1 MDNSDPKNVEFR
13 DYLKPNNWLIL
24 LLLLIVRVIAFL
36 PIKVMQSLGKMIGYA
51 LYFIPSK
58 RKDIAKRNIELCFPD
73 LNEKEQ
79 NKLVKKHFVS
89 LGMGFFEVCIAR
101 WKSDKSISKVT
112 RIKGLDNLQKAV
124 KKNHGVVLL
133 SAHFTL
139 LEITAFIGRE
149 AIAPEM
155 PEMVGMYRL
164 GSNPI
169 INRFFRN
176 ARLKSVDSL
185 VTKFEVKNL
194 IKALKKKKIVWYASD
209 QNFIGKNSVNVSFF
223 GQDAP
228 TTPAICRFVEMTGC
242 TVLPYF
248 PERLP
253 NGDYVLTVYPEMN
266 NEGCED
272 PQKFLQDF
280 YECLESHIVSKKEQ
294 YYWVHRRFKKQESQS
309 DPYVNQ

>member
-24 LLLLIVRVIAFL
+24 LLLVIVRVIAFF
-36 PIKVMQSLGKMIGYA
+36 PIKFMQSLGRIIGYA

-89 LGMGFFEVCIAR
+89 LGIGFFEVCIAR
-101 WKSDKSISKVT
+101 WKSDKSIAKVT
-112 RIKGLDNLQKAV
+112 QIKGLENLQKAV

-149 AIAPEM
+149 AIAPKM

-169 INRFFRN
+169 INRFF
-176 ARLKSVDSL
+176 
-185 VTKFEVKNL
+185 
-194 IKALKKKKIVWYASD
+194 
-209 QNFIGKNSVNVSFF
+209 
-223 GQDAP
+223 
-228 TTPAICRFVEMTGC
+228 
-242 TVLPYF
+242 
-248 PERLP
+248 
-253 NGDYVLTVYPEMN
+253 
-266 NEGCED
+266 
-272 PQKFLQDF
+272 
-280 YECLESHIVSKKEQ
+280 
-294 YYWVHRRFKKQESQS
+294 
-309 DPYVNQ
+309 

>member
-24 LLLLIVRVIAFL
+24 LLLFIVRMIAFL
-36 PIKVMQSLGKMIGYA
+36 PIKFIQSLGRIIGYA

-89 LGMGFFEVCIAR
+89 LGIGFFEVCIAR
-101 WKSDKSISKVT
+101 WKSDKSIAKVT
-112 RIKGLDNLQKAV
+112 QIKGLENLQKAV
-124 KKNHGVVLL
+124 KKNNGVVLL

-149 AIAPEM
+149 VIAPEM

-194 IKALKKKKIVWYASD
+194 IKALKEKKIVWYASD

-228 TTPAICRFVEMTGC
+228 TTPAICRFIEMTGC

-253 NGDYVLTVYPEMN
+253 NGDYVLTVYPEMK
-266 NEGCED
+266 NEDCED
-272 PQKFLQDF
+272 PQKFLQHF
-280 YECLESHIVSKKEQ
+280 YECLESHIVDKKEQ
-294 YYWVHRRFKKQESQS
+294 YYWVHRRFKKQESQN